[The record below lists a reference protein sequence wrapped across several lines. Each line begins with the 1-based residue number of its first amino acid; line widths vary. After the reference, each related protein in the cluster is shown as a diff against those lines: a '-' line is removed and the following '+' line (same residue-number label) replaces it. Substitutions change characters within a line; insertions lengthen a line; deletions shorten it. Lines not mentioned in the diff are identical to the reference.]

1 MDDAGWDDLRLFLHV
16 ATEGGL
22 SGAADRTGL
31 SAPTIGRRMLALE
44 RATGRALFIRS
55 QRGYRL
61 APDGEVLLAHVI
73 SMQKTADK
81 IASWRGQA
89 FTLPIVSI
97 GADPWLSGFIATET
111 QAIRG
116 PDDPFRLCCQTHA
129 AGIDFTYRETD
140 IGLVRSRP
148 ETGNL
153 AIRKSVQVAHAVY
166 RPAGTDGLPLPWVS
180 IGTQS
185 AHSPADR
192 WVFEHHEADIRTWA
206 NAPDLL
212 LRLICAGNG
221 RGLLPFSSVIGG
233 RSSRGTAPSSRNSPI
248 RCGSS
253 PMTTTGIVRK
263 CDWWW
268 TGSPPCSSAMPTAS
282 PAVPVERCQG
292 LHAVHSALWCAGF
305 SAAGPSSSC
314 RHSPVSR
321 PSSMRCQ
328 RLCRSSVP
336 KRSSAIAA
344 LR

>member
-81 IASWRGQA
+81 IADWRGQA

-111 QAIRG
+111 PAIRE
-116 PDDPFRLCCQTHA
+116 PNDLFRLCCQAHP

-140 IGLVRSRP
+140 IGLVRRRP

-153 AIRKSVQVAHAVY
+153 AVRKSVQVAHAVY
-166 RPAGTDGLPLPWVS
+166 RPVGTDGSPLPWVS
-180 IGTQS
+180 TSTQS

-192 WVFEHHEADIRTWA
+192 WVFEHHEAEIRTWA

-221 RGLLPFSSVIGG
+221 RGLLPCFVGDRQPGLTRDGPIIEELTHTLWIVAHDDDRHRPEMRLVVDRLGQLLKRNADSFAG
-233 RSSRGTAPSSRNSPI
+233 R
-248 RCGSS
+248 
-253 PMTTTGIVRK
+253 TG
-263 CDWWW
+263 
-268 TGSPPCSSAMPTAS
+268 
-282 PAVPVERCQG
+282 
-292 LHAVHSALWCAGF
+292 
-305 SAAGPSSSC
+305 
-314 RHSPVSR
+314 
-321 PSSMRCQ
+321 
-328 RLCRSSVP
+328 
-336 KRSSAIAA
+336 
-344 LR
+344 

>member
-61 APDGEVLLAHVI
+61 APDGEVLLAHVN

-97 GADPWLSGFIATET
+97 AADPWLSGFIATET
-111 QAIRG
+111 PAIRG

-166 RPAGTDGLPLPWVS
+166 RPAGTEGLPLPWVS

-221 RGLLPFSSVIGG
+221 RGLLPCFVGDRQPDLTRDG
-233 RSSRGTAPSSRNSPI
+233 PI
-248 RCGSS
+248 IEEL
-253 PMTTTGIVRK
+253 THTLWIVAH
-263 CDWWW
+263 DDD
-268 TGSPPCSSAMPTAS
+268 
-282 PAVPVERCQG
+282 
-292 LHAVHSALWCAGF
+292 
-305 SAAGPSSSC
+305 
-314 RHSPVSR
+314 RHR
-321 PSSMRCQ
+321 PEMRLVVD
-328 RLCRSSVP
+328 RL
-336 KRSSAIAA
+336 AA
-344 LR
+344 LFKRNADSFAGRTG

>member
-16 ATEGGL
+16 ATVGGL

-44 RATGRALFIRS
+44 RAIGRALFIRS

-81 IASWRGQA
+81 IADWRGQA

-111 QAIRG
+111 SAIRE
-116 PDDPFRLCCQTHA
+116 PDDPFRLCCQTHP

-153 AIRKSVQVAHAVY
+153 AVRKSVQVAHAVY

-221 RGLLPFSSVIGG
+221 RGLLPCFIGDRQPGLTRDGPIIEELTDTLWIVAHDDDRHRPEMRLVVDRLGQLLKLNADSFAG
-233 RSSRGTAPSSRNSPI
+233 R
-248 RCGSS
+248 
-253 PMTTTGIVRK
+253 TG
-263 CDWWW
+263 
-268 TGSPPCSSAMPTAS
+268 
-282 PAVPVERCQG
+282 
-292 LHAVHSALWCAGF
+292 
-305 SAAGPSSSC
+305 
-314 RHSPVSR
+314 
-321 PSSMRCQ
+321 
-328 RLCRSSVP
+328 
-336 KRSSAIAA
+336 
-344 LR
+344 